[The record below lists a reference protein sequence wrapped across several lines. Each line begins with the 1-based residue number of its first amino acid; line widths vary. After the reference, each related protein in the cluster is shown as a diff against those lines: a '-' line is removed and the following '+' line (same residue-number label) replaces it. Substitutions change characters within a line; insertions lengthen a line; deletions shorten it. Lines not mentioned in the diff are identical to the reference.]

1 MSGLQ
6 PGSRT
11 RLGLVLGGGA
21 ALGAAHVG
29 VLQVLEEVGISC
41 PIVAGTS
48 AGALIGAAY
57 AAELPSQVI
66 TSAVLAAG
74 WADFAQIR
82 PGRRL
87 GLLDTTPLE
96 RSIERHITARLI
108 EELGRPFAAL
118 AWDLKTRQ
126 PVLLTEG
133 PLSSALRA
141 SCTVPGL
148 FPPVR
153 IGDYLLVD
161 GTLAD
166 NLPAWAARALGADLV
181 IAVSLEQ
188 DIQPAATAEGRLLE
202 AVRRYHPHP
211 AAAGHRP
218 PDVLMRPNTVGL
230 PRWSPKGVP
239 QLIAAGRDA
248 AEAAL
253 PAISTLMAEAHRADL
268 PQDNPGSPPTPPQDS
283 PDQAP

>member
-1 MSGLQ
+1 MSGPQ
-6 PGSRT
+6 PGGRP

-21 ALGAAHVG
+21 AFGAAHAG
-29 VLQVLEEVGISC
+29 VLQVLEEAGLNC

-48 AGALIGAAY
+48 AGALIGGAY
-57 AAELPSQVI
+57 AAGLPSKVI
-66 TSAVLAAG
+66 TDVVRAAN

-87 GLLDTTPLE
+87 GLLDTAPLGH
-96 RSIERHITARLI
+96 SIERHITVRLI
-108 EELGRPFAAL
+108 EELGRRFAAL

-141 SCTVPGL
+141 SSAVPGL

-153 IGDYLLVD
+153 IDDRLLLD

-166 NLPAWAARALGADLV
+166 NVPTWAARALGADLV
-181 IAVSLEQ
+181 IAISLDQ
-188 DIQPAATAEGRLLE
+188 DIEPATTGGRLLE

-218 PDVLMRPNTVGL
+218 PDVLIRPDTAGL

-253 PAISTLMAEAHRADL
+253 PAISALVAAAA
-268 PQDNPGSPPTPPQDS
+268 SS
-283 PDQAP
+283 